1 MAVDSHYQAILDR
14 INALPP
20 LDLTRPPLALAQE
33 MRAAPVL
40 IPPVPHPVAVEV
52 RKIAAADGHLIPV
65 RIYRPLAPGPHAV
78 LLSMHGGGWVRGS
91 LDGDEYRSHLI
102 AHESGCAVVSIDYRM
117 APEHPFP
124 APLED
129 CYAVLTWV
137 AEQSSAASFRGD
149 RIGVFGD
156 SAGGN
161 IAAALTLMA
170 RDRAGP
176 KIACQ
181 ILLHPVC
188 DHDFD
193 TPSYLE
199 NGEGKLLT
207 RAMMMW
213 FWDQYAGQADRTN
226 PYISPLRS
234 TDLSGLPPALV
245 LTAEFDPLRDEGESF
260 AGALTAAGC
269 AVTRERL
276 GGVIHAFQSVA
287 VEHPLSLA
295 SLHTIATFARRHLSD

>member
-1 MAVDSHYQAILDR
+1 MSVDPHYQAILDR

-20 LDLTRPPLALAQE
+20 LDLTRSPLALAQE

-137 AEQSSAASFRGD
+137 AEQSSTAGFRAD

-161 IAAALTLMA
+161 LAAALAIMA

-188 DHDFD
+188 DYDFD

-199 NGEGKLLT
+199 NSEGKLLT
-207 RAMMMW
+207 RTMMMW
-213 FWDQYAGQADRTN
+213 FWDQYAVQADRNN
-226 PYISPLRS
+226 PYVSPLRCI
-234 TDLSGLPPALV
+234 DLSGLPPALV

-260 AGALTAAGC
+260 ARALSAAGC
-269 AVTRERL
+269 AVTQERL
-276 GGVIHAFQSVA
+276 SGVIHAFQSVA

-295 SLHTIATFARRHLSD
+295 SLHTIATFAAQQLSD

>member
-1 MAVDSHYQAILDR
+1 MSVDPHYQAILDR

-20 LDLTRPPLALAQE
+20 LDLTRPAVALAQE

-40 IPPVPHPVAVEV
+40 IPPIPHPVAVEV
-52 RKIAAADGHLIPV
+52 RKIPAAEGHLIPV
-65 RIYRPLAPGPHAV
+65 RIYRPLSPGPHGV

-102 AHESGCAVVSIDYRM
+102 AHESGCVVVSIDYRM

-137 AEQSSAASFRGD
+137 AEQSSAAGFRAGK
-149 RIGVFGD
+149 IGVFGD

-161 IAAALTLMA
+161 LAAALAIMT

-176 KIACQ
+176 KIACL

-193 TPSYLE
+193 TPSYHE

-207 RAMMMW
+207 RTMMMW

-226 PYISPLRS
+226 PYVSPLRC
-234 TDLSGLPPALV
+234 TDLTGLPAALV

-260 AGALTAAGC
+260 AKSLSAAGC
-269 AVTRERL
+269 AVTQERL

-295 SLHTIATFARRHLSD
+295 SLKTIASFARRHLSD